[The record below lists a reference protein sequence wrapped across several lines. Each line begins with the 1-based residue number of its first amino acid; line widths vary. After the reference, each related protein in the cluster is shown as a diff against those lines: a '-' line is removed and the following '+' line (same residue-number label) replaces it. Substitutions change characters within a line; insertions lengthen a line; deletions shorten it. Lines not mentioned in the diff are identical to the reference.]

1 MSLARVELYGL
12 FAFKGVMMAKK
23 NSSGKIPDEVLKFVA
38 DELQKI
44 SNGEIIFIAQD
55 GYLIQVEIHQRRRI
69 SDWQEENLPRE
80 DKSFSVLE
88 KNIRQEFSKLDYGQL
103 SIRIQKGRII
113 QIERV
118 VRQRFTGLDGEGI

>member
-1 MSLARVELYGL
+1 MAR
-12 FAFKGVMMAKK
+12 K
-23 NSSGKIPDEVLKFVA
+23 NSAGRIPDEVLKFVF

-55 GYLIQVEIHQRRRI
+55 GYLMQVEIRQRRRI
-69 SDWQEENLPRE
+69 ADWTEENFPRDE
-80 DKSFSVLE
+80 KIFAALE

-103 SIRIQKGRII
+103 SLKIQKGRVV
-113 QIERV
+113 QIERL

>member
-1 MSLARVELYGL
+1 MSLAKVELYGL
-12 FAFKGVMMAKK
+12 FAFTEVMMAKK
-23 NSSGKIPDEVLKFVA
+23 IPSGKIPDEVLKFVT

-55 GYLIQVEIHQRRRI
+55 GYLMQVEIRQRRRI
-69 SDWQEENLPRE
+69 ADWTEENFPRDE
-80 DKSFSVLE
+80 KIFAALE

-103 SIRIQKGRII
+103 SLKIQKGRVV
-113 QIERV
+113 QIERL